1 MKKMVFVSEVFTSVP
16 ITYSTPLQ
24 EKVYQVLQTLE
35 MTFQRVE
42 TDEVITMADCQQIN
56 ERLTGPATV

>member
-1 MKKMVFVSEVFTSVP
+1 MAFVSEVFTSVP

-42 TDEVITMADCQQIN
+42 TDEVITMADCQQI
-56 ERLTGPATV
+56 GVSIKS